1 MSVRIFEGTKH
12 ANLYTRFRPTIP
24 DAVIDVVLNFLRE
37 KIPSDK
43 WDIAVDVGCGSGQ
56 GTHKLAKHFK
66 RCYGFDVSPAQINE
80 AKGAH
85 HSDNICYDVCP
96 AEKLPLISTNS
107 VQLLTAVEA
116 AHWFDFNAFIQ
127 ESTRVLS
134 DNGVI
139 ALIGYMFPNPTDPCN
154 PNDHSL
160 HEMITDLYFDDR
172 LAPFKNPKIVLL
184 ERHYRDIEF
193 PKNYEFK
200 LMDNIPTTKRVLA
213 EDIIGYIESW
223 SLYQGLAKADRESA
237 EVISQEVRHKV
248 KSILKISDLSAKEVI
263 FNFNYFIAIARKV
276 SNNIK

>member
-1 MSVRIFEGTKH
+1 VK
-12 ANLYTRFRPTIP
+12 
-24 DAVIDVVLNFLRE
+24 
-37 KIPSDK
+37 
-43 WDIAVDVGCGSGQ
+43 
-56 GTHKLAKHFK
+56 
-66 RCYGFDVSPAQINE
+66 
-80 AKGAH
+80 
-85 HSDNICYDVCP
+85 VCP
-96 AEKLPLISTNS
+96 AEKLPSISTNS
-107 VQLLTAVEA
+107 AQLLTAVEA

-160 HEMITDLYFDDR
+160 HEMITDLFFDDR
-172 LAPFKNPKIVLL
+172 LAPFKNPKIVSL

-193 PKNYEFK
+193 PKNYESK
-200 LMDNIPTTKRVLA
+200 LMDNIATTQPMLA

-263 FNFNYFIAIARKV
+263 FNVNYFIAIARKV
-276 SNNIK
+276 SNN